1 LGFSPSPAKAK
12 GPSVAIKTIEETF
25 HSVGFIYSPSSEVN
39 VIPEDNSEEE
49 LQGFMIR
56 EGNYQQHHV
65 VASTPSI
72 DSGYRPQPQAPRQS
86 NNQNRVQ
93 GKTLFDP
100 IPMTYAELLPI
111 LLEKNLVQVR
121 APPRVPAKLPWWY
134 KVDRFCVF
142 HQGAPGHSIEDCWAL
157 KYEVQR
163 LTRTNVICFKDQDPN
178 LQVAKP

>member
-1 LGFSPSPAKAK
+1 MVKVWDAKAN

-25 HSVGFIYSPSSEVN
+25 HSAGFIYSPSLEVN
-39 VIPEDNSEEE
+39 VIPEGDPEEE
-49 LQGFMIR
+49 LPSFVTSK
-56 EGNYQQHHV
+56 GNYQQHHV
-65 VASTPSI
+65 VTIAPAVNSR
-72 DSGYRPQPQAPRQS
+72 YRPQPQAPRQS

-93 GKTLFDP
+93 GRTLFDP

-142 HQGAPGHSIEDCWAL
+142 HQGAPGHSIEYCLAL
-157 KYEVQR
+157 KADVQR
-163 LTRTNVICFKDQDPN
+163 LIRDGVLSFNDQDPN
-178 LQVAKP
+178 VQVAIP